1 MDLTRQDQGTRL
13 TEVCHDTLQVL
24 EDFSPAAAGL
34 GVAEGITAS
43 IRASFAAP
51 PPSQPA
57 IPVALGCCLLGA
69 GRGGA
74 GEGLLLPATRPCE
87 AEAPERS
94 EWGATAAVRPD
105 GRGAWVCKLIDEEEL
120 RCTT

>member
-1 MDLTRQDQGTRL
+1 MDLTRQDQGTRR

-43 IRASFAAP
+43 IRVSFAAP

-57 IPVALGCCLLGA
+57 IRVALRCCLLGA
-69 GRGGA
+69 GRGGE
-74 GEGLLLPATRPCE
+74 GEGLLLPAPRSFE
-87 AEAPERS
+87 AEAPGRS
-94 EWGATAAVRPD
+94 GWGATAAVRPI
-105 GRGAWVCKLIDEEEL
+105 GRGAWICKLIDEVRDEE
-120 RCTT
+120 